1 MDRKNKQMEQ
11 CGILSSQTQCQVV
24 YWTESL
30 PRRQYSLQSLPQNTW
45 NLTKGTVSK
54 CYVHRTRIFKH
65 VQCQLTKS
73 SSTTLNLLHKTL
85 PVQELFHSGPKNP
98 ASPGLDHMYPHHTLQ
113 TGCAAAPQIGTPNV
127 SVCQKQLLG
136 RRMCKAIKPKVW
148 PTINTACPS
157 KGMGGTFTFQN
168 MG

>member
-1 MDRKNKQMEQ
+1 M
-11 CGILSSQTQCQVV
+11 L
-24 YWTESL
+24 
-30 PRRQYSLQSLPQNTW
+30 
-45 NLTKGTVSK
+45 K
-54 CYVHRTRIFKH
+54 CYIQCTGIFKY
-65 VQCQLTKS
+65 VQCPLSKS

-98 ASPGLDHMYPHHTLQ
+98 ASPGLDHVYPHRTLQ
-113 TGCAAAPQIGTPNV
+113 TWCAAAPQICTSIV
-127 SVCQKQLLG
+127 SVCQKQVLG

-168 MG
+168 IWWEWSARQGSALLCVAYFSALKIEALCSSKLTTWSWVLSRG